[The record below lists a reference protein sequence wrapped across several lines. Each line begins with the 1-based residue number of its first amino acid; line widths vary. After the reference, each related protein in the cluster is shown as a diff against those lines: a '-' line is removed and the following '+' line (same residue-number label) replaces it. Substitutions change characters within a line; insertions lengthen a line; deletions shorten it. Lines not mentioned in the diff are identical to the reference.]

1 MSKYMQVWKKFIPV
15 SMVTLGN
22 SRLWWKTKNIGQ
34 EVVRIAKQIEIE
46 PGKGVAAIP

>member
-1 MSKYMQVWKKFIPV
+1 MQVGKKFISV

-22 SRLWWKTKNIGQ
+22 SRLWWKTKNIGS
-34 EVVRIAKQIEIE
+34 EVMGISIKIEVE